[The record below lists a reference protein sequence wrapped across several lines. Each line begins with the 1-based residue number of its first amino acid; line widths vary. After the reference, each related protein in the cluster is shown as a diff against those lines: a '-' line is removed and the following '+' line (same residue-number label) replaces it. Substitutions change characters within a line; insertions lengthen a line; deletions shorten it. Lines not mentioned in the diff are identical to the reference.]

1 MNGHH
6 PRPQR
11 HGLIPASHV
20 RSWRAIITARGSRP
34 PIVSRQ
40 VLNGRHHP
48 RHPSVTASSQRRGRS
63 CLGFTSSHSCR
74 ECLSGEDSSARKKR
88 ISSSHPKK
96 KKTPTKSAQENSPA
110 RIRRRPLVATMN
122 ATSCRGYIV
131 RPPYESSSETAR
143 MQVCI
148 KIIHYQHCRRPTML
162 DAALMQQ
169 PSALPLSQSLT

>member
-1 MNGHH
+1 VNGHH
-6 PRPQR
+6 PRPRR
-11 HGLIPASHV
+11 HGLLPASHV

-63 CLGFTSSHSCR
+63 CSGFTSSHSCR

-110 RIRRRPLVATMN
+110 RIRRRPLVATTN
-122 ATSCRGYIV
+122 ATSPAEDTLSAHHTNHHLRQLVCRYASRSYTTNIV
-131 RPPYESSSETAR
+131 GDQQCW
-143 MQVCI
+143 MQLLCNNHQ
-148 KIIHYQHCRRPTML
+148 HYHYHN
-162 DAALMQQ
+162 
-169 PSALPLSQSLT
+169 